1 MKENKMRRID
11 YKWVMIVICFLM
23 VMIALGFGNS
33 TKSLFPDEIAKDL
46 GVERSLVSIG
56 ESCRYIATAVTNLF
70 FSFLVLKFGP
80 KKLVCAGFISLAAG
94 ALIYSVA
101 ESLFP
106 IYVAGSLLGVGF
118 SFTTT
123 TMVGYVVGIWYT
135 KNKGTIMGFILA
147 SSGLGGAIAIRIVG
161 NLIDPTVI
169 GSYRAA
175 YRLIAAV
182 FGVTLIVLIIFF
194 RSRPKTTEEN
204 TGAGAQKRTQKRGQ
218 DWVGIEFYQAARK
231 PYFWGIVLCI
241 FFSGM
246 ILQGIN
252 GIAAM
257 HFKDVG
263 IDYGRV
269 KSILSFGALILAGAK
284 FATGFIYDRM
294 GLRVTASLCTFFG
307 IVATFLLAFVKGNDI
322 GFVLAILY
330 AVCAQMAFPLETI
343 MLPIYAS
350 DLFGKKSYSKIMSFF
365 VSVNVSGYAV
375 GAPLMNLCYDIFNSY
390 VPALVLVGSIMVG
403 AFVLLQFVVTAAHK
417 EQAKIIEALEKTAQA

>member
-1 MKENKMRRID
+1 MQRPKKID
-11 YKWVMIVICFLM
+11 YKWAMIAICFLM

-70 FSFLVLKFGP
+70 FSFLVIKFGP
-80 KKLVCAGFISLAAG
+80 KKLVCAGFIALAAA

-101 ESLFP
+101 ESLIP
-106 IYVAGSLLGVGF
+106 IYIAGTLLGIGF

-123 TMVGYVVGIWYT
+123 TMVGYVVGIWYA

-161 NLIDPTVI
+161 DLIDPAVT
-169 GSYRAA
+169 GSYRAG
-175 YRLIAAV
+175 YRLMAAV
-182 FGVTLIVLIIFF
+182 FAVMLIVILMFF
-194 RSRPKTTEEN
+194 RSHPKQSIE
-204 TGAGAQKRTQKRGQ
+204 ADAPPQKASKKRGQ
-218 DWVGIEFYQAARK
+218 DWVGIEFSQAVK
-231 PYFWGIVLCI
+231 KLYFWGIVLCI
-241 FFSGM
+241 FFSGL

-269 KSILSFGALILAGAK
+269 KSLLSFGALILAGAK
-284 FATGFIYDRM
+284 FCTGFLYDRL
-294 GLRVTASLCTFFG
+294 GLRATASICTFFA
-307 IVATFLLAFVKGNDI
+307 IAATFLLAFVKGNDI

-330 AVCAQMAFPLETI
+330 AISAQLAFPLETI

-350 DLFGKKSYSKIMSFF
+350 DLFGKKSYSKIMGLF
-365 VSVNVSGYAV
+365 VSVNTAGYAA
-375 GAPLMNLCYDIFNSY
+375 GAPLMNLCYDRFGTY
-390 VPALVLVGSIMVG
+390 VPALLLVSSMMCGI
-403 AFVLLQFVVTAAHK
+403 FVLLQFVISAAHNDRN
-417 EQAKIIEALEKTAQA
+417 KILASIEAP

>member
-101 ESLFP
+101 ESLIP
-106 IYVAGSLLGVGF
+106 IYIAGSLLGVGF

-123 TMVGYVVGIWYT
+123 TMVGYVVGIWYA

-147 SSGLGGAIAIRIVG
+147 SSGLGGAIAIPIIG
-161 NLIDPTVI
+161 NLIDPTVT

-175 YRLIAAV
+175 YRLMAV
-182 FGVTLIVLIIFF
+182 IFAFALIFILFFF
-194 RSRPKTTEEN
+194 RSSPKSVEADTQSLP
-204 TGAGAQKRTQKRGQ
+204 QKNAKKRGR
-218 DWVGIEFYQAARK
+218 DWVGIDFSQAVRK
-231 PYFWGIVLCI
+231 TYFWGIILCI
-241 FFSGM
+241 FFSGL

-307 IVATFLLAFVKGNDI
+307 IVATFLLAFVKGNEI

-330 AVCAQMAFPLETI
+330 AVCAQMSFPLETI
-343 MLPIYAS
+343 M
-350 DLFGKKSYSKIMSFF
+350 
-365 VSVNVSGYAV
+365 
-375 GAPLMNLCYDIFNSY
+375 
-390 VPALVLVGSIMVG
+390 
-403 AFVLLQFVVTAAHK
+403 
-417 EQAKIIEALEKTAQA
+417 